1 MDLSR
6 IRSSTVAL
14 VVAAGVMFLVG
25 KYTENAGF
33 MYAGVILGVVVLIT
47 GFNQATSRR
56 GSDGN
61 DPK

>member
-1 MDLSR
+1 MDPSR

-14 VVAAGVMFLVG
+14 AIAAGVMFLVG

-33 MYAGVILGVVVLIT
+33 MYAGVIVGVVALIT
-47 GFNQATSRR
+47 GFNQARSRD
-56 GSDGN
+56 GSDGD